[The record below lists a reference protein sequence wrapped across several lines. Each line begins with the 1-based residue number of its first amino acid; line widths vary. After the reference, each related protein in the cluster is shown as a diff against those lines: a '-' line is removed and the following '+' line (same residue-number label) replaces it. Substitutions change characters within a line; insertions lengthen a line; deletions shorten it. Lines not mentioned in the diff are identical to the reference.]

1 MKSIFKTPLTVLAIL
16 AILALLSIL
25 SLPSFAGPGAHGP
38 NGEHLDTPNAAGAI
52 GAASPRLETK
62 TEQFELVATL
72 AGGELS
78 IMIDRFETN
87 EPLLNAMVEVESGGL
102 KAKARFHAD
111 HGDYAVDDQAMLKLL
126 GKPGTHA
133 LVITVI
139 AGKESDLL
147 DGTLNVL
154 TAMAEGVA
162 HGHGPG
168 HGQDGE
174 HADEH
179 ADEHG
184 HGWGSSVVWL
194 GGGVLALGLL
204 VAFVLRKRSGG
215 LAFKNLNGDA
225 A

>member
-1 MKSIFKTPLTVLAIL
+1 MNKMLQTPLSVL
-16 AILALLSIL
+16 AILALLSTL

-38 NGEHLDTPNAAGAI
+38 NGEHLDTPNTAHAG
-52 GAASPRLETK
+52 GVASPRLETK
-62 TEQFELVATL
+62 TEQFELVASL

-78 IMIDRFETN
+78 ILIDRFETN
-87 EPLLNAMVEVESGGL
+87 EPLLNAQVEVESGGL

-111 HGDYAVDDQAMLKLL
+111 LGDYAVDDDAMLKLL
-126 GKPGTHA
+126 SMPGAHA

-154 TAMAEGVA
+154 TAVAEGAA
-162 HGHGPG
+162 HGHGHEG
-168 HGQDGE
+168 AH
-174 HADEH
+174 DE
-179 ADEHG
+179 AHG
-184 HGWGSSVVWL
+184 HGLGSTAKWL
-194 GGGVLALGLL
+194 GAGVFSLALL

-215 LAFKNLNGDA
+215 LSFKKLSGDA